1 MVLFSLNISIEKIN
15 QVISVVLNKLAKT
28 NVERPPLVVIK
39 AMLMQETLV
48 T

>member
-1 MVLFSLNISIEKIN
+1 MVLFSLNISIEKKN
-15 QVISVVLNKLAKT
+15 QVISVVLSKLAKT
-28 NVERPPLVVIK
+28 DVERPPLVVIK